1 MFIMSDKAKDELIN
15 IGYSEEYGARNLKR
29 AIETNVVNP
38 MANALTH
45 PAVEENDIIFIDHD
59 TDFMFEKKELAMAAN
74 SNRIEFLIDKSI
86 PIRF

>member
-1 MFIMSDKAKDELIN
+1 MFILSDKAKDELLS
-15 IGYSEEYGARNLKR
+15 IGYSEEYGARHLKR

-45 PAVEENDIIFIDHD
+45 PDVEENDIIFIDHD
-59 TDFMFEKKELAMAAN
+59 TDFIFEKKELAMAAN
-74 SNRIEFLIDKSI
+74 SNRIGIVIDKTI